1 MRDEIVPELFFK
13 FLSIND
19 KKHLNR
25 VINIINDHSIY
36 FPTKY
41 KLNDPM
47 EGCFTNYRLAYAGNS
62 IAAATEPEDP
72 ILKKERGKFRILSL
86 SESCFIPQL
95 WAYYADNYSGICL
108 CYYSRGKFKSAKQI
122 EYKSSDEHS
131 RDFLDNYDDESIKSS
146 FLIKEEGWKYEK
158 EWRIVEKS
166 KNKYFEYDKSDLA
179 AVIFGPKVKTCKKK
193 RIIAKLPDNFPIY
206 NLHICAEQLRLFLLE
221 DGTAIEKDGLTPNSI
236 CNTDELFKRIKIN
249 NFK

>member
-1 MRDEIVPELFFK
+1 MPELFFK

-72 ILKKERGKFRILSL
+72 ILKKKNKKFRILSL

-108 CYYSRGKFKSAKQI
+108 CYYSRGKFKSAQKI
-122 EYKSSDEHS
+122 EYKSSGEHS
-131 RDFLDNYDDESIKSS
+131 RDFLDDYDDESIKSS
-146 FLIKEEGWKYEK
+146 FLIKEEGWKHEK

-166 KNKYFEYDKSDLA
+166 ENKYFEYDKSDLA
-179 AVIFGPKVKTCKKK
+179 SVIFGPEIDIDKKN
-193 RIIAKLPDNFPIY
+193 RIIANLPDNFPTY
-206 NLHICAEQLRLFLLE
+206 NLHIRAEQLRLFLLE
-221 DGTAIEKDGLTPNSI
+221 DGAVIEKDGSTPNFIS
-236 CNTDELFKRIKIN
+236 NTDEFFKRIRNK
-249 NFK
+249 